1 MDYYISTKLKSIS
14 FDQAIENVTQRLK
27 EEGFGVLTDIDMKTT
42 LKKKLDVN
50 LKQYRIL
57 GACNPTLAHKALL
70 AEDKIG
76 IMLPCNVIV
85 QELDDA
91 IEVSAVDPLAAM
103 SSIGNSELTH
113 IASEV
118 QIKLKRVLDKL

>member
-1 MDYYISTKLKSIS
+1 MGYYISTKLKSIS

-27 EEGFGVLTDIDMKTT
+27 EEGFGVLTDIDMKAT

-57 GACNPTLAHKALL
+57 GACNPTFAHKALL
-70 AEDKIG
+70 AENKIG

-85 QELDDA
+85 QELDDV
-91 IEVSAVDPLAAM
+91 IEISAVDPLAAM
-103 SSIGNSELTH
+103 SSIGNSELTN

-118 QIKLKRVLDKL
+118 QIKLKRVIDNL